1 MRLRRFQKL
10 VLVILTLVLT
20 TLSWPAF
27 AALEDEQDR
36 CHNGGTIINYR
47 VPQTDDIFPAGRYVV
62 GMLVSGA
69 ALVWLFISTR
79 RRSAKS

>member
-1 MRLRRFQKL
+1 MRLYHLRNM
-10 VLVILTLVLT
+10 VLVILTLVLA

-47 VPQTDDIFPAGRYVV
+47 VPQTDDIFPAGRSVV
-62 GMLVSGA
+62 GMLASGA